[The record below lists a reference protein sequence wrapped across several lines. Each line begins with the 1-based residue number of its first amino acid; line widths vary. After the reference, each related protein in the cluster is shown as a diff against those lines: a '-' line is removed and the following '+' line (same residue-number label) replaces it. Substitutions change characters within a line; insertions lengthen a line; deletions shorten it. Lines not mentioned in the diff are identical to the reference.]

1 MVSNLLASTSLSTIV
16 GISVPQGG
24 EGKTFTAER
33 IDCVASILGLD
44 VALGTNDTTN
54 AALAGLAG
62 PDRVKTFDWSYDAE
76 RGKTII
82 MRERSKKIV
91 CFDIGANSD
100 AGDTR
105 FLDFAH
111 GAREAAAK
119 LGARFV
125 MLVPSATNKGGGLNT
140 AVNAAGVYRSEGF
153 ETILLLN
160 DRDGSGN
167 YGDLT
172 LIPDDFEV
180 GRISHLAPGFQ
191 AYRKSREGDSLYSV
205 ITRPTP
211 GYEQA
216 SAIIRNHVLKD
227 ARSNWMAK
235 VFWWDGALDNL
246 PEPTV
251 QPKLIKHVNT
261 MAAASDQSLA
271 NNARYAAAYDAFR
284 QASPDDAGFMTL
296 ALELHAAMQLV

>member
-1 MVSNLLASTSLSTIV
+1 MVSELLASSSLSTVV

-33 IDCVASILGLD
+33 IDCVASFLGLD

-82 MRERSKKIV
+82 IRERSKKIV

-125 MLVPSATNKGGGLNT
+125 MLVPTATNKGGGLNT

-160 DRDGSGN
+160 NRDGSGN
-167 YGDLT
+167 YGDLN
-172 LIPDDFEV
+172 LIPQDLEV

-205 ITRPTP
+205 ITQPSP
-211 GYEQA
+211 GYDQA
-216 SAIIRNHVLKD
+216 SAIIRNHVLQD
-227 ARSNWMAK
+227 ARSNWMRK
-235 VFWWDGALDNL
+235 VFWWDGALDAL
-246 PEPTV
+246 PAPTAA
-251 QPKLIKHVNT
+251 PKLMKEVKTLI
-261 MAAASDQSLA
+261 MASDVSLA
-271 NNARYAAAYDAFR
+271 NNTRYAEAYEAFR
-284 QASPDDAGFMTL
+284 SASPDDADFMSL
-296 ALELHAAMQLV
+296 ARELHAAMQLV

>member
-1 MVSNLLASTSLSTIV
+1 MVNELLASSSLSTVV

-33 IDCVASILGLD
+33 IDCVAGFLGLD
-44 VALGTNDTTN
+44 IALGTNDTTN

-62 PDRVKTFDWSYDAE
+62 PDRVKTFDWAYDAE
-76 RGKTII
+76 RGRTIVI
-82 MRERSKKIV
+82 RERSKKIV

-100 AGDTR
+100 ASDTR

-111 GAREAAAK
+111 GAREAAAR

-140 AVNAAGVYRSEGF
+140 AVNAAGIYRSEGF

-167 YGDLT
+167 YGDLS
-172 LIPDDFEV
+172 LIPKELEV
-180 GRISHLAPGFQ
+180 GRIPHLAPGFQ

-205 ITRPTP
+205 ITRPTV
-211 GYEQA
+211 GYDQA
-216 SAIIRNHVLKD
+216 SAIIRNHVLQD
-227 ARSNWMAK
+227 ARSNWMRK
-235 VFWWDGALDNL
+235 VFWWDGALDGL
-246 PEPTV
+246 PAPTAV
-251 QPKLIKHVNT
+251 PKLMKHVST
-261 MAAASDQSLA
+261 MAMASDKSISRNIA
-271 NNARYAAAYDAFR
+271 YTAAYEAFR
-284 QASPDDAGFMTL
+284 RASPDDADFVQL
-296 ALELHAAMQLV
+296 ARNLHAEMQSA